1 MSLTSAILSSIH
13 ATDFTVTTRRVQTAD
28 GVRDVVTAKDANG
41 ASWVITGDDEYGAV
55 VELEC
60 DLEE

>member
-1 MSLTSAILSSIH
+1 MCLTSAILSSIH
-13 ATDFTVTTRRVQTAD
+13 AADFTVTTRRVQTAD
-28 GVRDVVTAKDANG
+28 GVRYRVTARDAAG
-41 ASWVITGDDEYGAV
+41 EEWTVAGGDEYGAV